1 MSINLATRTALCLAI
16 ASSLCSGQPQITQPA
31 PSFEAGRVLPSG
43 RDRAVPLAPGLL
55 ISIYGNHLGPVTG
68 CEGFADA
75 RRRETPNPL
84 RPNQIFASTLIY
96 PKALCETQVLVG
108 GVPAGLLY
116 VQERQINFK
125 VPQETPV
132 EGTAEIRVIYR
143 GHSSRGVRLPLGL
156 ESSLIS
162 LESPARV
169 GMPVWLKLSMLGME
183 ARVQYPFDIHPA
195 DFKCHDVEV
204 RRDGKPLPRFAT
216 LATQAIGGI
225 LTSGPRCG
233 SVGLPSESHHIG
245 RIPLHLQYRFDQPGT
260 YQVRYTIHRE
270 FPPGASP
277 VIRSAWTAIEIL
289 PGTPRERTQWLKE
302 LSAQAPVDTVA
313 LLTDFLP
320 NLLGVPDQQS
330 LELLSRYLYH
340 SDSLVR
346 RYAMCGLTYWPGPEA
361 EAVVREAMSR
371 KGPTDVAVQFLLRT
385 PELLASQGDSLVDG
399 AIPYLRSASPVLVRG
414 AVAAIF
420 RGALLENSRANPA
433 VRIRAETAMVQA
445 ANHVVSVGDPQTIS
459 DYTAALS
466 TLRDDRG
473 SSVLWDLI
481 NRNVAREQAFIAL
494 TWRHSPADL
503 QKLAQLTLVPAH
515 GRGNV
520 DKELSGLPSAM
531 RRGYGAAALPYLET
545 MLARSEFTQVR
556 IDSARELMVAG
567 RAAGFTFAADAIKN
581 ARAYRREMMD
591 FVRGQFPELRQ
602 ADDAAVFK
610 FVRARAT
617 AK

>member
-1 MSINLATRTALCLAI
+1 MWINLATRAALCLAI
-16 ASSLCSGQPQITQPA
+16 ASSLCSGQPTVPA
-31 PSFEAGRVLPSG
+31 PSFEADRVLPSG
-43 RDRAVPLAPGLL
+43 GDRAVPLAPGLL
-55 ISIYGNHLGPVTG
+55 ISIYGNHLGPVSG
-68 CEGFADA
+68 CEGFADTQ
-75 RRRETPNPL
+75 RRETPNPL

-125 VPQETPV
+125 VPQQTPV
-132 EGTAEIRVIYR
+132 EGTTEIHVIYR
-143 GHSSRGVRLPLGL
+143 GQKSSAVRLPLGL

-169 GMPVWLKLSMLGME
+169 GMPVWVKLSMPGLE
-183 ARVQYPFDIHPA
+183 TAVQYPFDIHPA
-195 DFKCHDVEV
+195 GFACHDVEV
-204 RRDGKPLPRFAT
+204 RRDGKPLPRVAT
-216 LATQAIGGI
+216 LATRAIGGI
-225 LTSGPRCG
+225 AGSGSAC
-233 SVGLPSESHHIG
+233 SFLGLPAESHHIG

-260 YQVRYTIHRE
+260 YQVRYTMYSD
-270 FPPGASP
+270 FPAT
-277 VIRSAWTAIEIL
+277 IRSAWTAIEIL

-302 LSAQAPVDTVA
+302 LSTQAPDDTVA

-346 RYAMCGLTYWPGPEA
+346 QYAMYGLTYWPGPEA
-361 EAVVREAMSR
+361 DAVIREAVNR

-414 AVAAIF
+414 AVTAIF
-420 RGALLENSRANPA
+420 RGALLENPRANPA
-433 VRIRAETAMVQA
+433 LRTRAETAMVLA

-459 DYTAALS
+459 DYTAALG
-466 TLRDDRG
+466 TLRNDRA
-473 SSVLWDLI
+473 SPVLWDLI
-481 NRNVAREQAFIAL
+481 RRNVAREQAVIAL
-494 TWRHSPADL
+494 AWRHSPADL
-503 QKLAQLTLVPAH
+503 PKLAQLTLVPAH

-520 DKELSGLPSAM
+520 DRELSGLASAI

-545 MLARSEFTQVR
+545 MLARSEFTPVR
-556 IDSARELMVAG
+556 IESARELMLAG
-567 RAAGFTFAADAIKN
+567 RSAGFAFAADAIEN
-581 ARAYRREMMD
+581 ARAYRREMID
-591 FVRGQFPELRQ
+591 FVRGQFAELRQ
-602 ADDAAVFK
+602 AGDAAVLTFVK
-610 FVRARAT
+610 VRAA